1 MKKSLVGFPERFAEE
16 ARQAQE
22 SPLPLNVMRSIL
34 LILLGTLAAQG
45 QAQTV
50 WTLERCLQQALE
62 QNIDLQTTALN
73 VTSAKWQWEQ
83 ARHAQLPSFSLS
95 AGQFLQSGRSIDRFT
110 NQFVQSSISSNNF
123 QAQGSWTLFAGQQ
136 IQAQKAGAELRYQ
149 AAGEN
154 QKSAEQAL
162 ALNVATS
169 YLQCLQALAR
179 FKASESQTANSQ
191 ATLNRAQLQFDAQL
205 INESELSN
213 AKAQH
218 QSNVA
223 RQTGAWNSYLSALQA
238 LQQFIRKPY
247 DPDFRIDE
255 GGLGLPSEQQGNTQP
270 ILPYSLQDLLNNAQE
285 RPDWKAA
292 QYNVFAAEQALRAA
306 KGATLPTL
314 SMGAS
319 TGTVYSDNAKE
330 ITGINFGDFQPIG
343 RVQGSGEIVEAPELL
358 YSTQTIAFGDQL
370 SNNLGNTVGVNL
382 SIPLYNNRQN
392 YVRIQQAEL
401 DVTRAQL
408 NLEKTQQSI
417 ENELQTAW
425 LQYNNAAS
433 QFQAAAL
440 SENAQLQSI
449 RLQRMRFE
457 QGLISQI
464 DMWVNESNYNNA
476 VQAKIEAQF
485 EFQFRRLILDFYAN
499 PNTLITLTNE

>member
-1 MKKSLVGFPERFAEE
+1 
-16 ARQAQE
+16 
-22 SPLPLNVMRSIL
+22 MRSIL

-285 RPDWKAA
+285 RPDCKA
-292 QYNVFAAEQALRAA
+292 
-306 KGATLPTL
+306 
-314 SMGAS
+314 
-319 TGTVYSDNAKE
+319 
-330 ITGINFGDFQPIG
+330 
-343 RVQGSGEIVEAPELL
+343 
-358 YSTQTIAFGDQL
+358 
-370 SNNLGNTVGVNL
+370 
-382 SIPLYNNRQN
+382 
-392 YVRIQQAEL
+392 
-401 DVTRAQL
+401 
-408 NLEKTQQSI
+408 
-417 ENELQTAW
+417 
-425 LQYNNAAS
+425 
-433 QFQAAAL
+433 
-440 SENAQLQSI
+440 
-449 RLQRMRFE
+449 
-457 QGLISQI
+457 
-464 DMWVNESNYNNA
+464 
-476 VQAKIEAQF
+476 
-485 EFQFRRLILDFYAN
+485 
-499 PNTLITLTNE
+499 